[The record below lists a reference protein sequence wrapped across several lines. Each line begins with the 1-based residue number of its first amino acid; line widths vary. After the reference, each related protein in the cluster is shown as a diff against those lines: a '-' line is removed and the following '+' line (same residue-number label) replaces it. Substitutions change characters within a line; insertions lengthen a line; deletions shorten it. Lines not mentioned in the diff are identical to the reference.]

1 MPKRTAIDKLV
12 MHTKHIYALHEL
24 IESKKEDL
32 TIMISLYEKEW
43 PELLHKA
50 LTKKNLVIC
59 TKCYET
65 VAKSK
70 IKHVFCDGH
79 RNIYSRHKDPEHSQ
93 EYFIEEHNLC
103 PQCYQKIK
111 RKYESI
117 EALIFSM
124 EETPMLSSW
133 PNRRQFLIYPDS
145 SQIEIK
151 NKRLEIPENILEALA
166 KKYGIPSRNPFPV
179 KEEEIAIHG

>member
-1 MPKRTAIDKLV
+1 MPKRNALDELI
-12 MHTKHIYALHEL
+12 MHIKHIQTLHEL
-24 IESKKEDL
+24 VEGKKKDL

-43 PELLHKA
+43 PK
-50 LTKKNLVIC
+50 LVQEVLFEKGLAIC
-59 TKCYET
+59 TKCHQT
-65 VAKSK
+65 TTKNK

-79 RNIYSRHKDPEHSQ
+79 RDIKHGNPEHSQ
-93 EYFIEEHNLC
+93 EYFIEKHAFC
-103 PQCYQKIK
+103 PQCYQKIQ

-133 PNRRQFLIYPDS
+133 PSGRQFLIYPDS

-166 KKYGIPSRNPFPV
+166 EKYGIPSRNPFPI